1 MDTPQTP
8 QVRVPGETP
17 ESTQPEPNTIATA
30 TATAN
35 HNSTEVEMGGTQDTN
50 QAEPEPAQQ
59 DATLPDVQAEPEPPA
74 PAKKNSGFNF
84 LDFLTSPIVEII
96 VGQGDDE
103 TVMTAHQ
110 SLLMEAPLLAELIE
124 KFEVSGPRRITLSEE
139 NVDAFSCFLQ
149 FQYTRDYTV
158 VQTETPGE
166 TAEDK
171 SGDELLRHA
180 RIYTLAEKLGMPMLQ
195 RIAHG
200 KIHKVKSSP
209 NAELSYARY
218 VYTHTPTA
226 DTTIRK
232 PVATYWANQAHVLR
246 QEVGDD
252 FKKLCI
258 EVPEFS
264 FDVLNIILD
273 RKLKNGSVDEVKGS
287 ARKRRRDI

>member
-1 MDTPQTP
+1 MDLPQTP
-8 QVRVPGETP
+8 QVRVPET
-17 ESTQPEPNTIATA
+17 ESTQKPNATA
-30 TATAN
+30 TNVTN
-35 HNSTEVEMGGTQDTN
+35 HNYTEVEMGGTQDTS
-50 QAEPEPAQQ
+50 QPEEPTQ
-59 DATLPDVQAEPEPPA
+59 DSTLPDVQTELELPA
-74 PAKKNSGFNF
+74 PAKKNASFNF

-96 VGQGDDE
+96 VGKGDDE

-110 SLLMEAPLLAELIE
+110 SLLMEAPLLAE
-124 KFEVSGPRRITLSEE
+124 FVNNFDASGPRCITLPEE
-139 NVDAFSCFLQ
+139 DVDAFGCFLQ

-158 VQTETPGE
+158 IRTETPGE
-166 TAEDK
+166 TADDK

-180 RIYTLAEKLGMPMLQ
+180 RIYTLAEKLGLPNLQ
-195 RIAHG
+195 RIAHA
-200 KIHKVKSSP
+200 KIHKVQSSP

-218 VYTHTPTA
+218 VYTHTPAA

-232 PVATYWANQAHVLR
+232 PVANYWANQSHVLR

-264 FDVLNIILD
+264 FDVLTIILD
-273 RKLKNGSVDEVKGS
+273 RKLKNGSVDEIKGS

>member
-1 MDTPQTP
+1 MASLSIIPITTRQLT
-8 QVRVPGETP
+8 
-17 ESTQPEPNTIATA
+17 TIR
-30 TATAN
+30 
-35 HNSTEVEMGGTQDTN
+35 S
-50 QAEPEPAQQ
+50 
-59 DATLPDVQAEPEPPA
+59 
-74 PAKKNSGFNF
+74 
-84 LDFLTSPIVEII
+84 FLTSPIVEII
-96 VGQGDDE
+96 VGKGDKE

-110 SLLMEAPLLAELIE
+110 SLLMEAPLLTEFVRT
-124 KFEVSGPRRITLSEE
+124 FEASGPRRISLPEE
-139 NVDAFSCFLQ
+139 DVDAFSCFLQ

-158 VQTETPGE
+158 VQMETPTE

-180 RIYTLAEKLGMPMLQ
+180 RIYTLAEKLGLPTLQ

-209 NAELSYARY
+209 HAELSYARY
-218 VYTHTPTA
+218 VYTHTPTT

-232 PVATYWANQAHVLR
+232 PVATYWANQSHLLR

-264 FDVLNIILD
+264 FDVLTIILD
-273 RKLKNGSVDEVKGS
+273 RKLKNGSVDEIKGS

>member
-1 MDTPQTP
+1 MA
-8 QVRVPGETP
+8 
-17 ESTQPEPNTIATA
+17 S
-30 TATAN
+30 
-35 HNSTEVEMGGTQDTN
+35 
-50 QAEPEPAQQ
+50 PAIIPI
-59 DATLPDVQAEPEPPA
+59 TTRLLTTT
-74 PAKKNSGFNF
+74 SS
-84 LDFLTSPIVEII
+84 FLTSPIVEII
-96 VGQGDDE
+96 VGQGDNE

-110 SLLMEAPLLAELIE
+110 SLLMEAPLLAELVE
-124 KFEVSGPRRITLSEE
+124 KFEASGPRRINLPEE

-149 FQYTRDYTV
+149 FQYTRDYNV
-158 VQTETPGE
+158 VQTGTPGE

-171 SGDELLRHA
+171 GGDELLHHA
-180 RIYTLAEKLGMPMLQ
+180 RIYTLAEKLGLPTLQ

-200 KIHKVKSSP
+200 KIHKVQSSP

-232 PVATYWANQAHVLR
+232 PVATYWANQSHVLR
-246 QEVGDD
+246 QRVGDD

-264 FDVLNIILD
+264 FDVLTIILD

>member
-8 QVRVPGETP
+8 QVQVGEKT
-17 ESTQPEPNTIATA
+17 ETTELVTDAIATNQ
-30 TATAN
+30 T
-35 HNSTEVEMGGTQDTN
+35 STEVEMGGTQDTD
-50 QAEPEPAQQ
+50 QLEPEAAQE
-59 DATLPDVQAEPEPPA
+59 DSTLPDVQAEPEQPSVPV
-74 PAKKNSGFNF
+74 KKNAGFNF
-84 LDFLTSPIVEII
+84 LDFLTSPIIEII
-96 VGQGDDE
+96 VGKGANE

-110 SLLMEAPLLAELIE
+110 SLLMEAPLLAEFVRT
-124 KFEVSGPRRITLSEE
+124 FEASGPRRISLPEE
-139 NVDAFSCFLQ
+139 DVDAFSCFLQ

-158 VQTETPGE
+158 GQMEIPTE

-180 RIYTLAEKLGMPMLQ
+180 RIYTLAEKLGLPTLQ
-195 RIAHG
+195 RIVHG

-218 VYTHTPTA
+218 VYTHTPTT

-232 PVATYWANQAHVLR
+232 PVATYWANQSHLLR

-258 EVPEFS
+258 EVPDFS
-264 FDVLNIILD
+264 FDVLTIILD
-273 RKLKNGSVDEVKGS
+273 RKLKNGSVDEIKGS

>member
-17 ESTQPEPNTIATA
+17 ESTQKPNA

-35 HNSTEVEMGGTQDTN
+35 HNSEVEMGGTQGTSQPD
-50 QAEPEPAQQ
+50 PEPAQE
-59 DATLPDVQAEPEPPA
+59 DSILPDVQAELEAA
-74 PAKKNSGFNF
+74 PTKKISGFNF

-96 VGQGDDE
+96 VGKGDDE

-110 SLLMEAPLLAELIE
+110 SLLMEAPLLAEFVT
-124 KFEVSGPRRITLSEE
+124 KFEAAGPRRIGLPEE
-139 NVDAFSCFLQ
+139 DVDAFSCFLQ

-166 TAEDK
+166 IADDK

-180 RIYTLAEKLGMPMLQ
+180 RVYTLAEKLGLPRSSALPMP
-195 RIAHG
+195 RFI
-200 KIHKVKSSP
+200 S
-209 NAELSYARY
+209 AELSYARY
-218 VYTHTPTA
+218 VYTHTPAA
-226 DTTIRK
+226 DTIIRK
-232 PVATYWANQAHVLR
+232 PVATYWANQSHVLR

-252 FKKLCI
+252 FKRLCI

-264 FDVLNIILD
+264 FDVLTIILD
-273 RKLKNGSVDEVKGS
+273 RKLKNGSGDESKGS

>member
-1 MDTPQTP
+1 M
-8 QVRVPGETP
+8 
-17 ESTQPEPNTIATA
+17 
-30 TATAN
+30 
-35 HNSTEVEMGGTQDTN
+35 
-50 QAEPEPAQQ
+50 
-59 DATLPDVQAEPEPPA
+59 
-74 PAKKNSGFNF
+74 
-84 LDFLTSPIVEII
+84 
-96 VGQGDDE
+96 
-103 TVMTAHQ
+103 
-110 SLLMEAPLLAELIE
+110 
-124 KFEVSGPRRITLSEE
+124 
-139 NVDAFSCFLQ
+139 
-149 FQYTRDYTV
+149 

-171 SGDELLRHA
+171 SGEELLRHA
-180 RIYTLAEKLGMPMLQ
+180 RIYTLAEKLGLPTLQ

-200 KIHKVKSSP
+200 KIHKVQSSP

-252 FKKLCI
+252 FRKLCI

-273 RKLKNGSVDEVKGS
+273 RKLKNGLVDEVKGS

>member
-1 MDTPQTP
+1 MDTPQSP
-8 QVRVPGETP
+8 QVRVPGKTP
-17 ESTQPEPNTIATA
+17 EKTQPEPHAI
-30 TATAN
+30 ATAN
-35 HNSTEVEMGGTQDTN
+35 HNSTEVDMGGTQETS
-50 QAEPEPAQQ
+50 QPEPVAAQE
-59 DATLPDVQAEPEPPA
+59 DSILIYVQVEEPPA
-74 PAKKNSGFNF
+74 LKKNVGFNF

-96 VGQGDDE
+96 VGKGEDE

-110 SLLMEAPLLAELIE
+110 SLLMEAPLLAEFVTT
-124 KFEVSGPRRITLSEE
+124 FEASSPRRITLPEE
-139 NVDAFSCFLQ
+139 DVDAFGCFLQ

-158 VQTETPGE
+158 VQTETPAE

-180 RIYTLAEKLGMPMLQ
+180 RIYTLAEKLGLPTLQ

-209 NAELSYARY
+209 HAELSYARY
-218 VYTHTPTA
+218 VYTHTPIT

-232 PVATYWANQAHVLR
+232 PVATYWANQSHVLR

-252 FKKLCI
+252 FRKLCI

-264 FDVLNIILD
+264 FDVLTIILD
-273 RKLKNGSVDEVKGS
+273 RKLKNGSADEIKEG